1 MPLESTRQVVRRT
14 ITSTVVTIQNAI
26 DTSARVVIEIIG
38 AQLESE
44 SGPTQ

>member
-1 MPLESTRQVVRRT
+1 MPLESTLQVARRT
-14 ITSTVVTIQNAI
+14 ITSTVVTTQNAI
-26 DTSARVVIEIIG
+26 DTRARVVIEIIG